1 MVLFQHSLWVETFLQ
16 KIAKTLEVA
25 VYYVSSMLESVK
37 DSNFML
43 GMQALAQIWLLT
55 DKSWIQSIE
64 FISLIKIIQGTDKK
78 FGIF

>member
-25 VYYVSSMLESVK
+25 VYYVSTYSMLEFVE

-43 GMQALAQIWLLT
+43 GMQAMVIRVV
-55 DKSWIQSIE
+55 E
-64 FISLIKIIQGTDKK
+64 FSNGGVQN
-78 FGIF
+78 